1 MLLFFL
7 AAGLMAQLPAGK
19 TAQEFLQEKG
29 EVYFSFEIP
38 EGKKLVEVFNM
49 ISVDDLSENTV
60 YAYANA
66 REFEQF
72 LALNLHYLVLE
83 HPGDV
88 NVDPYMKTWEELQT
102 KDLTDTWDFYPTYE
116 AYVSLMNSFGEDFP
130 ELCQIHNI
138 GSTVMGRSLLFA
150 QISANVNVREAEP
163 RFMYTSTMHGD
174 ETTGF
179 ILSLRLIH
187 YLLSN
192 YGTNDAITYL
202 LDNVEIWICPNENP
216 DGTYTNNNSTVSG
229 ATRSNANW
237 VDLNRNYP
245 NPVSNP
251 GNTQPE
257 TQAMI
262 NFVDTMNFTMSANMH
277 GGIELVN
284 YPFDSWTSSNPAN
297 RHADQDWW
305 YFVSREYADT
315 AQHYSPSGYMDD
327 MNNGVTHGGDWYV
340 VYGSRQ
346 DYVTYY
352 NHGRELTLEISNT
365 KMPSGSLLPN
375 FWNYNYRSLL
385 NYIRQSLYGIRG
397 TVTDATTGEPLV
409 AKIEV
414 LNHDQKNSEVYSML
428 PHGNFH
434 RPILAGTYN
443 LKVTAP
449 GYPPMEVTGVTLQNY
464 QTVYLDIQ
472 MGGSIYADF
481 TAEPMSIPQG
491 GHVDFTDIS
500 LGDIT
505 QWEWSFEGG
514 EPAQSVAQHPKNI
527 IFEEAGL
534 HAVGLT
540 VSDGTDTDT
549 RVKNAFI
556 NVLPV
561 SVDQNHLMSNATVA
575 TCGGN
580 FYDSGGPSGQ
590 YGNNQNY
597 TMTFVPATQGDRLK
611 FTFSQFSVEANS
623 SCSYDWLKI
632 YDGPNTSAPLIGT
645 YCGNNSPGVVTS
657 THATGALTFEF
668 HSDGSVIQDG
678 WAAAISCEPYSRR
691 LYVQIEGDGGFG
703 MAGTPISG
711 NNPWNFAYGDEVT
724 LSVIDGI
731 SDFNAWIVNGQ
742 SFDTEAIVLEMTEN
756 MIIELVFTSLDGPVA
771 VFEPMELNFGTT
783 APGAEI
789 ARELTVSNT
798 GNELLT
804 VVFEEFTGDP
814 VFFVSFPTKSP
825 FQIAPGENSNVS
837 FSFFPGEEGEYSGH
851 AVFTTNDPERPEVII
866 SLTGNAVLEAA
877 MLVAIENN
885 LDFGQVLLEQSSQRT
900 LSLRNSGNIP
910 LEITE
915 AVFTN
920 EAFSTTTDFP
930 VTVEA
935 GEFLYLELEFSP
947 LTVGAYEATISFE
960 SNALNNDDV
969 LVSLT
974 GIGFS
979 DVSVTELANNGISA
993 RLYPNPV
1000 KENTLLEV
1008 KLTEPGRVS
1017 IGLYD
1022 LGGTL
1027 VGNVF
1032 EGLMDA
1038 GENSLELSG
1047 FTANLSSGIFLLR
1060 ITHPKGITTLRVV
1073 NIR

>member
-1 MLLFFL
+1 MLFFL
-7 AAGLMAQLPAGK
+7 SVSLVAQMPSGK
-19 TAQEFLQEKG
+19 TAQEFLQHKG
-29 EVYFSFEIP
+29 EVYFSFDIP
-38 EGKKLVEVFNM
+38 EGEKLVEVFKM
-49 ISVDDLSENTV
+49 ISIDNLSGNTV

-72 LALNLHYLVLE
+72 LALNLPYQVLE

-88 NVDPYMKTWEELQT
+88 NVDAYMKTWEELQT
-102 KDLTDTWDFYPTYE
+102 KDFTDTWDFYPTYE
-116 AYVSLMNSFGEDFP
+116 AYVNLMSSFEEEYP
-130 ELCQIHNI
+130 ELCEVFNI

-150 QISANVNVREAEP
+150 KISANVSQREAEP

-179 ILSLRLIH
+179 VLSLRLIH

-202 LDNVEIWICPNENP
+202 LDNMEIWICPNENP
-216 DGTYTNNNSTVSG
+216 DGTYRSNNNTVSD
-229 ATRSNANW
+229 ARRYNANG

-297 RHADQDWW
+297 RHADQNWW

-315 AQHYSPSGYMDD
+315 AQNYSPSGYMDD

-340 VYGSRQ
+340 VHGSRQ
-346 DYVTYY
+346 DYLTYY
-352 NHGRELTLEISNT
+352 ARGREFTLELSNT
-365 KMPSGSLLPN
+365 KLPN
-375 FWNYNYRSLL
+375 GSQLPGFWNYNYRSLL
-385 NYIRQSLYGIRG
+385 NYMKQALYGIHG
-397 TVTDATTGEPLV
+397 TVTDATTGEPLE
-409 AKIEV
+409 AMIEV
-414 LNHDQKNSEVYSML
+414 LNHDQRNSEVYSVL

-443 LKVTAP
+443 LKVVAP
-449 GYPPMEVTGVTLQNY
+449 GYPPLEVSGVTVQNY

-491 GHVDFTDIS
+491 GYVDFTDIS

-505 QWEWSFEGG
+505 QWEWSFNGG
-514 EPAQSVAQHPKNI
+514 EPAQSVVQNPKNI
-527 IFEEAGL
+527 VFEEAGL
-534 HAVGLT
+534 HTVSLT

-556 NVLPV
+556 KVLPV
-561 SVDQNHLMSNATVA
+561 AADQNHLMSNATVA

-632 YDGPNTSAPLIGT
+632 YDGPDKSASLIGT

-657 THATGALTFEF
+657 THTTGALTFEF
-668 HSDGSVIQDG
+668 HSDGSVTQDG

-691 LYVQIEGDGGFG
+691 LYVEIEGEGGFN
-703 MAGTPISG
+703 MAGSPLSG
-711 NNPWNFAYGDEVT
+711 NNPWQFAYGQEVT
-724 LSVIDGI
+724 LSAIDGI
-731 SDFNAWIVNGQ
+731 SAFSAWVVNGQ
-742 SFDTEAIVLEMTEN
+742 QFDTEAIVLEMTEN
-756 MIIELVFTSLDGPVA
+756 MLVQLLLQPFEGPLA
-771 VFEPMELNFGTT
+771 VFEPETIEFGTVLFNN
-783 APGAEI
+783 EVEKSLVI
-789 ARELTVSNT
+789 RNT
-798 GNELLT
+798 GNETLEVT
-804 VVFEEFTGDP
+804 FDGFTGD
-814 VFFVSFPTKSP
+814 
-825 FQIAPGENSNVS
+825 
-837 FSFFPGEEGEYSGH
+837 
-851 AVFTTNDPERPEVII
+851 AVFSANIPPLTLIEIPANGQETLTMIFFSEEVGNFAGEAVFSTNDPEKPEVII
-866 SLTGNAVLEAA
+866 SLSGNA
-877 MLVAIENN
+877 
-885 LDFGQVLLEQSSQRT
+885 
-900 LSLRNSGNIP
+900 
-910 LEITE
+910 
-915 AVFTN
+915 FT
-920 EAFSTTTDFP
+920 
-930 VTVEA
+930 
-935 GEFLYLELEFSP
+935 
-947 LTVGAYEATISFE
+947 
-960 SNALNNDDV
+960 
-969 LVSLT
+969 
-974 GIGFS
+974 
-979 DVSVTELANNGISA
+979 DVSVGDLASKGVSA
-993 RLYPNPV
+993 RLFPNPI
-1000 KENTLLEV
+1000 KENSLLELT
-1008 KLTEPGRVS
+1008 LTEPGHLS

-1022 LGGTL
+1022 LAGAK
-1027 VGNVF
+1027 VGSIFDGV
-1032 EGLMDA
+1032 LDA
-1038 GENSLELSG
+1038 GVSSLELSG
-1047 FTANLSSGIFLLR
+1047 FTANLSSGIYLLR

>member
-1 MLLFFL
+1 
-7 AAGLMAQLPAGK
+7 
-19 TAQEFLQEKG
+19 
-29 EVYFSFEIP
+29 
-38 EGKKLVEVFNM
+38 M
-49 ISVDDLSENTV
+49 ISVDNLDGNTV

-72 LALNLHYLVLE
+72 LALNLHYQVLP
-83 HPGDV
+83 HPGDTDV
-88 NVDPYMKTWEELQT
+88 NLNMKTWEELQA

-116 AYVSLMNSFGEDFP
+116 AYVNLMYSFEEDFP

-138 GSTVMGRSLLFA
+138 GSTVYGRSLLFA
-150 QISANVNVREAEP
+150 KVSANVNQREAEP

-187 YLLSN
+187 YLLNN
-192 YGTNDAITYL
+192 YGANDAITYL

-216 DGTYTNNNSTVSG
+216 DGTYRYDNSTLNG
-229 ATRSNANW
+229 ATRGNLNG

-257 TQAMI
+257 TQAMM
-262 NFVDTMNFTMSANMH
+262 NFVDTMGFVMSANMH

-284 YPFDSWTSSNPAN
+284 FPFDSWTSTNPAN
-297 RHADQDWW
+297 RHADQNWW

-315 AQHYSPSGYMDD
+315 AQYFSPSGYMTGQ
-327 MNNGVTHGGDWYV
+327 NNGVTHGGDWYV

-352 NHGRELTLEISNT
+352 ARGREFTLELSNT
-365 KMPSGSLLPN
+365 KLPAGSQLPL

-385 NYIRQSLYGIRG
+385 NYIRQSIYGIHG
-397 TVTDATTGEPLV
+397 TVTDADSGEPLV

-414 LNHDQKNSEVYSML
+414 LNHDQRNSEVYSML

-434 RPILAGTYN
+434 RPILAGTFN

-449 GYPPMEVTGVTLQNY
+449 GYPPLEITGVTVQNY
-464 QTVYLDIQ
+464 QTVFLDIQ

-481 TAEPMSIPQG
+481 TAEPRSIPQG
-491 GHVDFTDIS
+491 GYVDFADIS

-505 QWEWSFEGG
+505 EWEWSFEGG
-514 EPAQSVAQHPKNI
+514 EPAQSTAQHPKNI
-527 IFEEAGL
+527 VFEEAGL
-534 HAVGLT
+534 HAISLT

-556 NVLPV
+556 NVLAV
-561 SVDQNHLMSNATVA
+561 AADQNHLMSNTTVA
-575 TCGGN
+575 SCGGN
-580 FYDSGGPSGQ
+580 FYDPGGPSGQ

-632 YDGPNTSAPLIGT
+632 YNGPDKSATLIGT

-691 LYVQIEGDGGFG
+691 LYVEVTGDGGFG
-703 MAGTPISG
+703 MAGTPLSG
-711 NNPWNFAYGDEVT
+711 SNPWQFAYGEEVT
-724 LSVIDGI
+724 LTATAGSSVFSTWVI
-731 SDFNAWIVNGQ
+731 NGQ
-742 SFDTEAIVLEMTEN
+742 HYTTESIELELNEN
-756 MIIELVFTSLDGPVA
+756 LNVELVFASLDGPVA

-783 APGAEI
+783 APAAEI
-789 ARELTVSNT
+789 MRELTISNT

-804 VVFEEFTGDP
+804 VFFEEFTGDP
-814 VFFVSFPTKSP
+814 VFFVSFPAKSP
-825 FQIAPGENSNVS
+825 FQIDPGENSNVP
-837 FSFFPGEEGEYSGH
+837 FSFFPAEEGAYSGH

-866 SLTGNAVLEAA
+866 SLSGNAVLEAA

-885 LDFGQVLLEQSSQRT
+885 LDFGQVLLGQSSQLT

-910 LEITE
+910 LEITV

-920 EAFSTTTDFP
+920 EAFFTTADFP

-935 GEFLYLELEFSP
+935 GAFLYLELEFTP
-947 LTVGAYEATISFE
+947 LTVGSYEATISFE

-979 DVSVTELANNGISA
+979 DVSVADLAKNGVSA

-1008 KLTEPGRVS
+1008 SLTEPGRVS

-1022 LGGTL
+1022 LGGTM

-1038 GENSLELSG
+1038 GVSSIELSG
-1047 FTANLSSGIFLLR
+1047 FTANLPSGIYLLR